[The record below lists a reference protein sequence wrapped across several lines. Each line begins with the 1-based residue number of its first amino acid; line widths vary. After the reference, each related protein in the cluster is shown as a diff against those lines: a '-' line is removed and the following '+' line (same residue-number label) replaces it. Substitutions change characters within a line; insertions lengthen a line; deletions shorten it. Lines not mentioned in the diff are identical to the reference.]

1 VILDEPLTGL
11 DPAGIRKMKSTIA
24 ARARA
29 GAAVILSSHLL
40 HLVEELCTRLL
51 VIKRGKLVVLG
62 TIDEI
67 MRERPELA
75 GLGLEDLF
83 LTLTGEPGEVAR

>member
-1 VILDEPLTGL
+1 
-11 DPAGIRKMKSTIA
+11 
-24 ARARA
+24 
-29 GAAVILSSHLL
+29 
-40 HLVEELCTRLL
+40 

-62 TIDEI
+62 TIEEI